1 MKHIAIIDI
10 GSNSVRLLFAKITSP
25 LSFKIITELKEYVRL
40 GAGFDEEGNI
50 NEEKIISTIRVLNL
64 YKNFCSMFEDTKMI
78 VTATEALRKAKN
90 KNFILTRVKDEL
102 NINVRI
108 LSGEE
113 EAYYDYFA
121 VINTL
126 NVKDGLIM
134 DIGGA
139 STEIIWV
146 KNRTLKEC
154 ISLPF
159 GAITLTKKF
168 KLENSISSEQEKLLN
183 DFLFENFSK
192 VSWLKNLDSSTL
204 IGIGG
209 SIRNLGKIS
218 RKKKNHP
225 LNLIH
230 NYTMSSKCVED
241 IYDEV
246 KIKTNEQRR
255 KIKGLSKDRS
265 DIFVGAAGTVKSIIT
280 LCKIKKLTICRNGI
294 REGLLLSELFNKKP
308 IENILDFSISNV
320 LMNNN
325 VNINH
330 SKHVYKLTNLLFSS
344 LKPVHKI
351 TENLD
356 NVIKTS
362 AMFHDVGINISYY
375 YYHKHSAYI
384 ILNSSLY
391 GISHKECVI
400 SACIAVYQRSQSIQL
415 MLDKYKNLINKSDIH
430 KIKVIG
436 LFLRIAE
443 NLDKDLSGAIESLN
457 CTINDDTVIIKTYSK
472 HSCEFLIREAQTSS
486 ELFKNIFNKSLYI
499 V

>member
-1 MKHIAIIDI
+1 MKHIGIIDI
-10 GSNSVRLLFAKITSP
+10 GSNSVRLLFAEITSP
-25 LSFKIITELKEYVRL
+25 HSFKIITELKEYVRL
-40 GAGFDEEGNI
+40 GAGFDEDGNI
-50 NEEKIISTIRVLNL
+50 NDEKIISTIRVLNL
-64 YKNFCSMFEDTKMI
+64 YKNFCSMFEDTKML
-78 VTATEALRKAKN
+78 VTATEAFRKAKN
-90 KNFILTRVKDEL
+90 RDFILKRIKDEL
-102 NINVRI
+102 NIDIRI

-126 NVKDGLIM
+126 NLKDGLVM

-139 STEIIWV
+139 STELIWI
-146 KNRTLKEC
+146 KDRDLKEC

-168 KLENSISSEQEKLLN
+168 KLENSINSEQEKLLN
-183 DFLFENFSK
+183 DFLLENFSK
-192 VSWLKNLDSSTL
+192 IPWLKNLDSLPL

-218 RKKKNHP
+218 RKKKNYP

-230 NYTMSSKCVED
+230 NYTMSSKCAED

-246 KIKTNEQRR
+246 KIKTNAQRR
-255 KIKGLSKDRS
+255 KIKGLSKDRA
-265 DIFVGAAGTVKSIIT
+265 DIFVGAAGAVKSIIS
-280 LCKIKKLTICRNGI
+280 LCKIKKITICRNGI

-308 IENILDFSISNV
+308 IENILDFSINNV
-320 LMNNN
+320 LMSNT
-325 VNINH
+325 NINH
-330 SKHVYKLTNLLFSS
+330 SNHVYKLTNLLFSS
-344 LKPVHKI
+344 LKSVHKI
-351 TENLD
+351 EENLN

-362 AMFHDVGINISYY
+362 AMFHDAGINVSYY

-391 GISHKECVI
+391 GISHKERVM
-400 SACIAVYQRSQSIQL
+400 SACAAVYQRSENIQS
-415 MLDKYKNLINKSDIH
+415 MLDEYRNIIDKSDIY

-436 LFLRIAE
+436 LLLRIAE
-443 NLDKDLSGAIESLN
+443 NLDKDLSGSIKDLS

-472 HSCEFLIREAQTSS
+472 QPCEFLIREAQTSS